1 MIDYNQRKHITRDEL
16 SELLEVPSNV
26 VTRIMR
32 DHGEHIEQ
40 GVIKRKKSVTG
51 IFLPQGFYD
60 RTEAVLLVSEH
71 MPQRRRAEPKQAKPA
86 NPVQAFRPDLLKR
99 PEYKPDGLLA
109 INLART
115 AKVYGETAFV
125 SAGGA
130 SNGDE
135 RVFGYGRGS

>member
-1 MIDYNQRKHITRDEL
+1 MIEYNPRKHITRDEL

-40 GVIKRKKSVTG
+40 GVIKSKKSVTG

-71 MPQRRRAEPKQAKPA
+71 MPQRRRAEQKPAKPE
-86 NPVQAFRPDLLKR
+86 NPVQSFRPDMLNR
-99 PEYKPDGLLA
+99 PEYRPSGLLA
-109 INLART
+109 VNLERT

-125 SAGGA
+125 SAGGIG
-130 SNGDE
+130 NGDE
-135 RVFGYGRGS
+135 GMFGYGRGS